1 MKKGKDEQV
10 AIIIADFGYGDSG
23 KGGTIDALAVKYNA
37 HTVVRYNGGAQ
48 AGHTVVTPEG
58 ESHTFAQ
65 FGSGTFIPGV
75 ATYLSKHF
83 YFDPLALLNEE
94 EHLRSVGVHD
104 AYARLFVDKRALL
117 LTPFA
122 RAANRLRELLRGEER
137 HGSCGMGIGET
148 VSYAV
153 LHPQDALYVGDT
165 EDPLELLRKLKLQQE
180 TLRAEFVAHAAFLD
194 EQGGTAK
201 EEWNLLCDDG
211 APSYVAAHFTAI
223 SKKFRS
229 VDEVSVAKLFQKSG
243 VVLFEGAQGV
253 LLDQDFGFHPYT
265 TWSDTTFALA
275 EQILDEYGFAGKR
288 IRLGVLRA
296 YATRHGK
303 GPFVTES
310 DELTLKL
317 PDTHNVMNAWQ
328 QAFRAGW
335 FDAVSA
341 RYALA
346 VAGKVDALVVT
357 NIDRLFSI
365 KKWRIA
371 HAYCA
376 KEKVLYENEFFTLPD
391 GDKSGLAIRDI
402 KFKPQAGHPHQ
413 EKLTHEL
420 FSLSPLYRE
429 TPLEPHHAL
438 KNGTHNIF
446 TEIESELNTPIALT
460 SYGPT
465 REEKFWKFELF

>member
-1 MKKGKDEQV
+1 MKNGTNEQV
-10 AIIIADFGYGDSG
+10 AILVADLGYGDSG
-23 KGGTIDALAVKYNA
+23 KGGAIDALAAKYNA

-122 RAANRLRELLRGEER
+122 RAANRLREILRGEER
-137 HGSCGMGIGET
+137 HGSCGMGIEET

-153 LHPQDALYVGDT
+153 LHPQDALHVGDT
-165 EDPLELLRKLKLQQE
+165 EDPPLLLRKLKLQQE
-180 TLRAEFVAHAAFLD
+180 ILRAEFVAHTAFFD

-201 EEWNLLCDDG
+201 EEWNLLADDG
-211 APSYVAAHFTAI
+211 APLYVYSHFIAI
-223 SKKFRS
+223 CKKFRS
-229 VDEVSVAKLFQKSG
+229 VDEVSVAKLFQKPG

-265 TWSDTTFALA
+265 TWSDTTFAQA
-275 EQILDEYGFAGKR
+275 EQILDEYGFVGKR

-310 DELTLKL
+310 HELTLKL
-317 PDTHNVMNAWQ
+317 PDRYNVMNAWQ
-328 QAFRAGW
+328 QAFRVGW
-335 FDAVSA
+335 FDAVSS
-341 RYALA
+341 RYAL
-346 VAGKVDALVVT
+346 VVVGGVDALVVT
-357 NIDRLFSI
+357 NVDRIFSI
-365 KKWRIA
+365 KEWRIA
-371 HAYCA
+371 HAYQA
-376 KEKVLYENEFFTLPD
+376 NVQVLHENEFFTFSE
-391 GDKSGLAIRDI
+391 GDMSSVTISDI
-402 KFKPQAGHPHQ
+402 KYDTDGGLTHQ
-413 EKLTHEL
+413 EKLTQHL
-420 FSLSPLYRE
+420 LSLSPLYRE
-429 TPLEPHHAL
+429 VVLEPREAL
-438 KNGTHNIF
+438 KNGTHPIF
-446 TEIESELNTPIALT
+446 VEIESELHVRIALT
-460 SYGPT
+460 SYGST
-465 REEKFWKFELF
+465 RNDKFWKHELF